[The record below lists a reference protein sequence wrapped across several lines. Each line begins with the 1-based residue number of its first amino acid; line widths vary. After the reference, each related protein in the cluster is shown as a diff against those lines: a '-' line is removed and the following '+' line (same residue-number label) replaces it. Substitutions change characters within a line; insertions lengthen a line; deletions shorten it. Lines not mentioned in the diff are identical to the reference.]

1 MRDKAD
7 IGRDSVMRGITD
19 VGIDTLRAIFTYTL
33 ALVVVIGGFGIIFA
47 TRSDAGATDTR
58 LMIAGFIGSA
68 LTFAF
73 NTEVQTRTARQSAA
87 ATFAAT
93 TPTTPTETGGN
104 AR

>member
-1 MRDKAD
+1 
-7 IGRDSVMRGITD
+7 MRGITE

-47 TRSDAGATDTR
+47 TRQDANATDTR

-87 ATFAAT
+87 ATYAAT
-93 TPTTPTETGGN
+93 LPSPMAETGQSTQTTETTRR
-104 AR
+104 A

>member
-1 MRDKAD
+1 MR
-7 IGRDSVMRGITD
+7 M
-19 VGIDTLRAIFTYTL
+19 LFTYIL

-47 TRSDAGATDTR
+47 TRQDVNATDTR

-93 TPTTPTETGGN
+93 LPPSGESTTSTQT
-104 AR
+104 RSDTSR